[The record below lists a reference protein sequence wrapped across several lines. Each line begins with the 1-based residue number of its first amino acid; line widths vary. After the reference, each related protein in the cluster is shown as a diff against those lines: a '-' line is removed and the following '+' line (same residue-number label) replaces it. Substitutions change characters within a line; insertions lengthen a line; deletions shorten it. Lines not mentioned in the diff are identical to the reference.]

1 MNEALDLT
9 LLSAGLQAIEREMRL
24 VRVQL
29 DQLAG
34 ATPHRLTS
42 IDARLGVLE
51 QSVHG
56 LTAEVARG
64 FGQMHQLLARHE
76 QRFDVLDA
84 GLTSIR
90 AAMAEDTERLMR
102 AITGG

>member
-1 MNEALDLT
+1 MSETIDLT

-24 VRVQL
+24 VRMQL

-56 LTAEVARG
+56 LAAEVARG
-64 FGQMHQLLARHE
+64 FGPMQQLLARQE

-84 GLTSIR
+84 GLASIR
-90 AAMAEDTERLMR
+90 SAITENTERLMQ
-102 AITGG
+102 AL

>member
-1 MNEALDLT
+1 MSETIDLT

-24 VRVQL
+24 VRMQL

-42 IDARLGVLE
+42 IDAMLGVLE

-56 LTAEVARG
+56 LAAEVARG
-64 FGQMHQLLARHE
+64 FGPMQQLLARQE

-84 GLTSIR
+84 GLASIR
-90 AAMAEDTERLMR
+90 SAITENTERLMQ
-102 AITGG
+102 AL